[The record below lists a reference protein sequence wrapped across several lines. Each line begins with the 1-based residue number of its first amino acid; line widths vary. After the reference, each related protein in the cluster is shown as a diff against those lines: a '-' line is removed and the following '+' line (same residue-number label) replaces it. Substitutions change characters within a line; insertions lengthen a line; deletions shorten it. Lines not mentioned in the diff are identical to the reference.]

1 MSFVRSAT
9 SYSSKHSSLDERTT
23 AMTTSTIRIRPLLAT
38 GAVAAAA
45 TAAVNAS
52 IFGLGRAAG
61 VDFVVDATTSVAVT
75 DVVSFTLMCFAAGL
89 LAAAIARGLRR
100 PDFRV
105 LQVVG
110 AVIAVA
116 TVAMDVP
123 IDGSV
128 TAKLLLASMHLVT
141 GAGYVAALEV
151 AHRRSAAAERHPVA
165 TVERQPQPVAA

>member
-1 MSFVRSAT
+1 MSFGPGAT
-9 SYSSKHSSLDERTT
+9 SYSSKRSPLDERTT

-45 TAAVNAS
+45 TAIVNAS

-61 VDFVVDATTSVAVT
+61 VDFVVDATTRVAVT

-89 LAAAIARGLRR
+89 LAAAVARGLRR
-100 PDFRV
+100 PGFRV

-116 TVAMDVP
+116 SVAMDAP

-128 TAKLLLASMHLVT
+128 SAKLLLATMHVVT
-141 GAGYVAALEV
+141 GAGFVAALEV
-151 AHRRSAAAERHPVA
+151 AHRRSIAVERHPAA
-165 TVERQPQPVAA
+165 TVERRPQPVAA

>member
-1 MSFVRSAT
+1 MTFAPAAT
-9 SYSSKHSSLDERTT
+9 SYSTKPSALDERTKT
-23 AMTTSTIRIRPLLAT
+23 MTSTTIRIRPLLAT

-61 VDFVVDATTSVAVT
+61 VDFVVDSTTTVAVA

-89 LAAAIARGLRR
+89 LAAVIARWVRR
-100 PDFRV
+100 PSYRV

-116 TVAMDVP
+116 SVAMDVP
-123 IDGSV
+123 LDGSPAATV
-128 TAKLLLASMHLVT
+128 LLASMHLVT
-141 GAGYVAALEV
+141 GAAYVIGLEI
-151 AHRRSAAAERHPVA
+151 AHRRSTAAVEQHPAAER
-165 TVERQPQPVAA
+165 RPQPIAA